1 MRKLSSTTHG
11 LEIQFGQL
19 RKAVR
24 VDKALDVAFALL
36 FQDFV
41 DSDENAGFFDVAK
54 RVVDGGAKHAH
65 RGRKTH
71 VGAHQRRDV
80 EAALAHGAVENLVVG
95 AEIVFDEELSQLFFG
110 RFEQYRIGHRDE
122 AVAVAEMTLEKIEYH
137 VARLTVEARI
147 HGHFPEEVFQI
158 GDHHREGTQAVPK
171 IVERVETLGEI
182 VGALVLEGDERAAE
196 LYGLR
201 EKILDEIIGEMKHVA
216 GGQVGLSVGA
226 ERDVGSRQE
235 AIAAQDFAGIGI
247 PHHQLIVGFLARVEF
262 VEVKGFSG
270 TAAAGTKGDF
280 AQTTDFAH
288 HVRGIVVRDDV
299 DLVAGLV
306 GLAELT
312 FGGELLQQE
321 VARYRGDDFF
331 HCREFMRGLHAP
343 TGRWSLKYQGE
354 WDGVRSIGEPIDQFA
369 HVGCPGDGTTCRRE
383 LLPRN
388 GLSDDNAE
396 MAAAMAIEFVHEV
409 EHGEIEADAEPLA
422 PCGQPIEPIGIATLE
437 INGHN
442 VAMRFH
448 TLRDKG
454 FGPRDVLDFSVDA
467 TRTET
472 GGEHDDVLVAGE
484 SGTDALREFTPFAAG
499 LVDGHDE
506 RCDSG
511 KVHQEVVGQ
520 IAHALV
526 VMPAE
531 DGTKHHTVGAA
542 EGVIGDEGETAA
554 VGI

>member
-216 GGQVGLSVGA
+216 
-226 ERDVGSRQE
+226 
-235 AIAAQDFAGIGI
+235 
-247 PHHQLIVGFLARVEF
+247 
-262 VEVKGFSG
+262 
-270 TAAAGTKGDF
+270 
-280 AQTTDFAH
+280 
-288 HVRGIVVRDDV
+288 
-299 DLVAGLV
+299 
-306 GLAELT
+306 
-312 FGGELLQQE
+312 
-321 VARYRGDDFF
+321 
-331 HCREFMRGLHAP
+331 C
-343 TGRWSLKYQGE
+343 
-354 WDGVRSIGEPIDQFA
+354 
-369 HVGCPGDGTTCRRE
+369 C
-383 LLPRN
+383 
-388 GLSDDNAE
+388 
-396 MAAAMAIEFVHEV
+396 
-409 EHGEIEADAEPLA
+409 
-422 PCGQPIEPIGIATLE
+422 
-437 INGHN
+437 
-442 VAMRFH
+442 
-448 TLRDKG
+448 
-454 FGPRDVLDFSVDA
+454 
-467 TRTET
+467 
-472 GGEHDDVLVAGE
+472 
-484 SGTDALREFTPFAAG
+484 
-499 LVDGHDE
+499 
-506 RCDSG
+506 
-511 KVHQEVVGQ
+511 
-520 IAHALV
+520 
-526 VMPAE
+526 
-531 DGTKHHTVGAA
+531 
-542 EGVIGDEGETAA
+542 
-554 VGI
+554 